1 MMIGLVILIA
11 YSNTLKEFLQDDK
24 TKVLS
29 SGRLMCFLLVVSYI
43 YYSGYIVL
51 TKGIIPDLPVAL
63 SGLIAMLYGLKQ
75 VGPNIHIG
83 GSNGN
88 PEK

>member
-1 MMIGLVILIA
+1 MIGLVILIA
-11 YSNTLKEFLQDDK
+11 SSNTLKKFLQDDR
-24 TKVLS
+24 TRALS
-29 SGRLMCFLLVVSYI
+29 SGRLMSFLLVVSYI

-51 TKGIIPDLPVAL
+51 TKGVIPDIPVAL

-83 GSNGN
+83 GGNAN